1 MSFIHHA
8 IAKKIKEEKDKDKMV
23 SEGMCLVVLM
33 AKCVSDPGTGGES
46 YQDSAR

>member
-23 SEGMCLVVLM
+23 REGMCLVVVM
-33 AKCVSDPGTGGES
+33 AKCVFRPRNWRRVLSR
-46 YQDSAR
+46 QC